1 MRKDQEET
9 RPAQQP
15 VSVPSWPSGLVGPV
29 HLVTTEDEDALRT
42 LNGLV
47 VSVVFARGRRNP
59 DRDGGSLLALPDGVA
74 LGPPPASGE
83 DIAIGLAGRLG
94 AGELGLNG
102 VVDGEVV
109 EVERLRD
116 AHLLG

>member
-1 MRKDQEET
+1 MGHSSLCSQREMRKDQEGT

-15 VSVPSWPSGLVGPV
+15 VPVPSWPCGLVSPV
-29 HLVTTEDEDALRT
+29 HLVATEDEDALRT
-42 LNGLV
+42 PNRLG
-47 VSVVFARGRRNP
+47 VSVVFARWRRDP
-59 DRDGGSLLALPDGVA
+59 GGDGGSLLALPDGVA

-102 VVDGEVV
+102 VVDG
-109 EVERLRD
+109 
-116 AHLLG
+116 